1 MVEPTRLAG
10 AVQQWAARTH
20 KYGTLAGVKT
30 TIELPDE
37 LLREAKATAARQGS
51 SLKDVLTAA
60 LQSHLARPVRAV
72 RGKEA
77 WRSVV
82 GRATPTAVA
91 AVDQVIADE
100 FGSVDLETW
109 P

>member
-1 MVEPTRLAG
+1 M
-10 AVQQWAARTH
+10 
-20 KYGTLAGVKT
+20 KT

-37 LLREAKATAARQGS
+37 LLREAKATAARQGT
-51 SLKDVLTAA
+51 SLKDLLTAA
-60 LQSHLARPVRAV
+60 LRSHLARPGRGV

-82 GRATPTAVA
+82 GRAAPVAVA

-100 FGSVDLETW
+100 LESVDLETW
-109 P
+109 R

>member
-1 MVEPTRLAG
+1 MGRSC
-10 AVQQWAARTH
+10 TH
-20 KYGTLAGVKT
+20 KYGRVPDVKT

-51 SLKDVLTAA
+51 SLKEVLTAA
-60 LQSHLARPVRAV
+60 LQSHLARPTRAV

-82 GRATPTAVA
+82 GRATPAAVA
-91 AVDQVIADE
+91 AIDQVIADE
-100 FGSVDLETW
+100 LESVDLETW
-109 P
+109 R